1 MKVGTEMTNKTFGK
15 RKCKMCGEVFNKSKP
30 LQFCCCPACALE
42 YIKKQN
48 AIKQEKALAQARR
61 KERALITSR
70 KRQLKTVSE
79 VANEVQKYCNRYIK
93 LRDWGKPCISCGAPF
108 KDNFHACHYV
118 PRGRSSKLRFE
129 PDNIHGGCVKCNT
142 YDSGNLRGYRIG
154 LIERIGEERVIQL
167 ETDHEIKRWTK
178 EELYELKEYFNGLI
192 KNMEGKN

>member
-1 MKVGTEMTNKTFGK
+1 MAK
-15 RKCKMCGEVFNKSKP
+15 RKCRTCGEQFESK
-30 LQFCCCPACALE
+30 LIGKVCCSVECAIA
-42 YIKKQN
+42 YIKKREE
-48 AIKQEKALAQARR
+48 AKRKQDEAAAKR
-61 KERALITSR
+61 KERAYIKAR
-70 KRQLKTVSE
+70 KHQLKTVSE

-93 LRDWGKPCISCGAPF
+93 LRDWGKPCISCGTPF

-154 LIERIGEERVIQL
+154 LIERIGETRVIEL

-178 EELYELKEYFNGLI
+178 EELYELKEHFKKLI
-192 KNMEGKN
+192 KNLEEVNR